1 MPTFKVNASIK
12 VYFDREVAVIA
23 ASEDDAVQ
31 LVQEMVRTGQLPTPQ
46 LPDTVDGWETG
57 EIDLLPDQLG
67 GGFWSA
73 YQTKSAG

>member
-1 MPTFKVNASIK
+1 MPTFKVNASLK
-12 VYFDREVAVIA
+12 LYFDREVVVEA

-31 LVQEMVRTGQLPTPQ
+31 LAQEMVRTGQIPTPR
-46 LPDTVDGWETG
+46 LPDYVDGWETG

-73 YQTKSAG
+73 YEAKSAG